1 MMYCGQPSNLCS
13 VPLGRWYSGPHMG
26 IGENLKRIRRERGLS
41 QSALADKAGVGQQL
55 ISQIENGRNTT
66 TKKLPQI
73 AKALGC
79 AIHDLDPAYMPL
91 TAQQDTAVMQK
102 FTRIVEANDE
112 AQLRE
117 LELYLDFLI
126 SRAKQPDGNTR

>member
-1 MMYCGQPSNLCS
+1 
-13 VPLGRWYSGPHMG
+13 MG

-41 QSALADKAGVGQQL
+41 QSALADKASVGQQL

-126 SRAKQPDGNTR
+126 SRAKQPDGSTR